1 MKLFYA
7 IIILFIL
14 SSCSFDDKTGIWKN
28 ENLTQTAKESLFNDF
43 KKYLA
48 QKIFLTQ

>member
-28 ENLTQTAKESLFNDF
+28 ENLTQTANEVLLMISR
-43 KKYLA
+43 KYLA
-48 QKIFLTQ
+48 LKIFLTQ